1 MELTYKNLIV
11 AGCSFSTGTN
21 LPEKFNNTPKTWSHF
36 LVNKYLTSVNCYIN
50 LGILGGGNTQIAKSV
65 IYTLEKINLNP
76 NETLVLFNITGL
88 QRIDLMCQLEQ
99 PDHNE
104 YFSWKNMYNF
114 SYINIP
120 HLNSTDTIFKDLLH
134 KNLGYDQVLLSNSIE
149 LISLFNYLKSK
160 KIDYKFMLLD
170 DTIEERSPDI
180 LNPYLK
186 EAIKF
191 DGLNMHEY
199 CKKNNLLHDDGFHP
213 SADGYSVLSDFIYQS
228 LTA

>member
-11 AGCSFSTGTN
+11 AGCSFSTGDGLIEN
-21 LPEKFNNTPKTWSHF
+21 FVNNPTTWSHF
-36 LVNKYLTSVNCYIN
+36 LVTKYLKTVDTYYN
-50 LGILGGGNTQIAKSV
+50 LAVSGCGNTGISKSL
-65 IYTLEKINLNP
+65 IHTIEKHKF
-76 NETLVLFNITGL
+76 ESSDTLVLFNISGL
-88 QRIDLMCQLEQ
+88 QRIDFLCQLECA
-99 PDHNE
+99 DSNE
-104 YFSWKNMYNF
+104 NFNYSNLYNF
-114 SYINIP
+114 SFLNVP
-120 HLNSTDTIFKDLLH
+120 HISTQVNFFKSSLH
-134 KNLGYDQVLLSNSIE
+134 KHLGYDQVILSNSIE

-213 SADGYSVLSDFIYQS
+213 SADGYSVLSDFIYQALIS
-228 LTA
+228 